1 MNIDRSLSSSSIFFP
16 TQYNEKS
23 RNLSLLCSY
32 LMEETM
38 TENEKTKG
46 VLLKW
51 WLIIVT
57 VLSIIILFGLNSL
70 MLNIL
75 WELASNTLF
84 MDDELAAMAN
94 LIIISIAQIV
104 LLIPTIIL
112 IWIFFKKG
120 LRLVSIILSFVALGI
135 SVIPSF
141 TYYLYYFF

>member
-1 MNIDRSLSSSSIFFP
+1 
-16 TQYNEKS
+16 
-23 RNLSLLCSY
+23 
-32 LMEETM
+32 
-38 TENEKTKG
+38 
-46 VLLKW
+46 
-51 WLIIVT
+51 
-57 VLSIIILFGLNSL
+57 